1 MNIYINYLDQCEAM
15 KSFILITWNSLKLAI
30 EELRTSKLRTFLSLL
45 GITFGIFCIIGVLAT
60 VSSMKLAVNG
70 ELASFGNH
78 VIFVQKYENS
88 TDNDY
93 PYWRFVKRPE
103 VKNSEMKVLEL
114 KVPEIR
120 DVAFVI
126 DATDKVE
133 AEGSIMNGVNYY
145 GVSEKFNLIQT
156 VLIGEGRYFQNDE
169 FQNGASLVVIGD
181 FIAEE
186 FFGSAEKAL
195 NKMIRLKDNKPAIV
209 IGVIA
214 KQGKSII
221 DAWDYDH
228 SIIMPLNF
236 AKQLMVIEYSDPFI
250 MAKGSDQMTIDDL
263 KEEIRGSMRS
273 IRKLQPS
280 QDDNF
285 ALNDIGFISNF
296 LEPVFTGL
304 NIGGWAISGLSLIV
318 GMFGVA
324 NIMFVTVKERTSQI
338 GLKKSV
344 GAKKINIIAE
354 FLSESIFLCIIGGLI
369 GLLAVFILTKI
380 FSLFLSFKVYIP
392 FDVTVMAI
400 GICTIIGVLSGIIPA
415 VQAANMDPVVAI
427 RSV

>member
-1 MNIYINYLDQCEAM
+1 M
-15 KSFILITWNSLKLAI
+15 KNFILITWNSFKLALQ
-30 EELRTSKLRTFLSLL
+30 ELRTNKLRTFLSLL

-60 VSSMKLAVNG
+60 VSSMKLAITS
-70 ELASFGNH
+70 ELASLGNH
-78 VIFVQKYENS
+78 VIFIQKYENS
-88 TDNDY
+88 SDSDY
-93 PYWRFVKRPE
+93 PWWKFVKRPE
-103 VKNSEMKVLEL
+103 VKYSEMKLLEL
-114 KVPEIR
+114 KVPELR
-120 DVAFVI
+120 DIALII

-133 AEGSIMNGVNYY
+133 YGGSLMNGINYY
-145 GVSEKFNLIQT
+145 GISEKFSLIQT
-156 VLIGEGRYFQNDE
+156 ISIGEGRYFHNAE
-169 FQNGASLVVIGD
+169 FQNGASLVVIGN

-186 FFGSAEKAL
+186 FFGSPDKAL
-195 NKMIRLKDNKPAIV
+195 NKIIRLKNNKQAIV
-209 IGVIA
+209 IGVFA

-228 SIIMPLNF
+228 SIFLPLNF
-236 AKQLMVIEYSDPFI
+236 AKELMIIQYSDPFI
-250 MAKGSDQMTIDDL
+250 MAKGSDQMTIEAL

-273 IRKLQPS
+273 IRKLKPT

-296 LEPVFTGL
+296 LEPVFKGL

-354 FLSESIFLCIIGGLI
+354 FLSESIFLCIVGGLI

-392 FDVTVMAI
+392 IDVIVMAMS
-400 GICTIIGVLSGIIPA
+400 ICTIIGVISGIIPA
-415 VQAANMDPVVAI
+415 IKAANMDPVVAI

>member
-1 MNIYINYLDQCEAM
+1 M
-15 KSFILITWNSLKLAI
+15 KLAI
-30 EELRTSKLRTFLSLL
+30 TS
-45 GITFGIFCIIGVLAT
+45 
-60 VSSMKLAVNG
+60 
-70 ELASFGNH
+70 ELASLGNH

-93 PYWRFVKRPE
+93 PWWKFVKRPE
-103 VKNSEMKVLEL
+103 VKYSEMKLLEL

-120 DVAFVI
+120 DIAFMI

-133 AEGSIMNGVNYY
+133 YWGSLMNGVNYY

-156 VLIGEGRYFQNDE
+156 ISIGEGRYFQNTE
-169 FQNGASLVVIGD
+169 FENGANFVVIGD

-186 FFGSAEKAL
+186 FFGGPKKAL
-195 NKMIRLKDNKPAIV
+195 NKILRLKNSKPAIV

-221 DAWDYDH
+221 NAWDYDH
-228 SIIMPLNF
+228 SILLPLKF
-236 AKQLMVIEYSDPFI
+236 AKQLMIIEYSDPFI
-250 MAKGSDQMTIDDL
+250 MAKGSDQMTIEAL

-273 IRKLQPS
+273 IRKLQPT

-296 LEPVFTGL
+296 LEPVFKGL

-354 FLSESIFLCIIGGLI
+354 FLSESIFLCIVGGLI

-380 FSLFLSFKVYIP
+380 FSLFLGFEVYIP
-392 FDVTVMAI
+392 IDVIVIAMS
-400 GICTIIGVLSGIIPA
+400 ICTIIGVLSGIIPA
-415 VQAANMDPVVAI
+415 IKAANMDPVVAI

>member
-1 MNIYINYLDQCEAM
+1 M
-15 KSFILITWNSLKLAI
+15 KSFILITWNSFKLALQ
-30 EELRTSKLRTFLSLL
+30 ELRTNKLRTFLSLL

-60 VSSMKLAVNG
+60 VSSMKLAITS
-70 ELASFGNH
+70 ELASLGNH

-93 PYWRFVKRPE
+93 PWWKFVKRPE
-103 VKNSEMKVLEL
+103 VKYSEMKLLEL

-120 DVAFVI
+120 DIAFMI

-133 AEGSIMNGVNYY
+133 YWGSLMNGVNYY

-156 VLIGEGRYFQNDE
+156 ISIGEGRYFQNTE
-169 FQNGASLVVIGD
+169 FENGANFVVIGD

-186 FFGSAEKAL
+186 FFGGPKKAL
-195 NKMIRLKDNKPAIV
+195 NKILRLKNSKPAIV

-221 DAWDYDH
+221 NAWDYDH
-228 SIIMPLNF
+228 SILLPLKF
-236 AKQLMVIEYSDPFI
+236 AKQLMIIEYSDPFI
-250 MAKGSDQMTIDDL
+250 MAKGSDQMTIEAL

-273 IRKLQPS
+273 IRKLQPT

-296 LEPVFTGL
+296 LEPVFKGL

-354 FLSESIFLCIIGGLI
+354 FLSESIFLCIVGGLI

-380 FSLFLSFKVYIP
+380 FSLFLGFEVYIP
-392 FDVTVMAI
+392 IDVIVIAMS
-400 GICTIIGVLSGIIPA
+400 ICTIIGVLSGIIPA
-415 VQAANMDPVVAI
+415 IKAANMDPVVAI

>member
-1 MNIYINYLDQCEAM
+1 M
-15 KSFILITWNSLKLAI
+15 KSFILITWNSFKLALQ
-30 EELRTSKLRTFLSLL
+30 ELRTNKLRTFLSLL

-60 VSSMKLAVNG
+60 VSSMKLAITS
-70 ELASFGNH
+70 ELASLGNH

-88 TDNDY
+88 SDSDY
-93 PYWRFVKRPE
+93 PWWKFVKRPE
-103 VKNSEMKVLEL
+103 VKYSEMKVLEL
-114 KVPEIR
+114 KVSEIR
-120 DVAFVI
+120 DIAFII

-133 AEGSIMNGVNYY
+133 YEGSQMNGVNYY
-145 GVSEKFNLIQT
+145 GISEKFNLIQT
-156 VLIGEGRYFQNDE
+156 ISIGEGRYFQNAD
-169 FQNGASLVVIGD
+169 FQNGASLVVIGN

-186 FFGSAEKAL
+186 FFGSPEKAL
-195 NKMIRLKDNKPAIV
+195 NKIIKLKNDKRAIV
-209 IGVIA
+209 IGVFA

-228 SIIMPLNF
+228 SIFLPLNF
-236 AKQLMVIEYSDPFI
+236 AKQLMIIGYSDPFI
-250 MAKGSDQMTIDDL
+250 MAKGSDQMTIDAL

-273 IRKLQPS
+273 IRKLHPT

-285 ALNDIGFISNF
+285 ALNDIGFISNY
-296 LEPVFTGL
+296 LEPVFSGL

-354 FLSESIFLCIIGGLI
+354 FLSESVFLCIIGGLI

-400 GICTIIGVLSGIIPA
+400 GICTVIGVLSGIIPA
-415 VQAANMDPVVAI
+415 IQAANMDPVVAI
-427 RSV
+427 RTI